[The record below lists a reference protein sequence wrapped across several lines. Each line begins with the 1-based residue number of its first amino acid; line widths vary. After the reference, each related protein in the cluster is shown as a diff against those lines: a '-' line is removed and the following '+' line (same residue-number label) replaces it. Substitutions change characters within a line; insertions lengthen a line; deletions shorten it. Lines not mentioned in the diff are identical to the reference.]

1 MAQIRLEQLRSNL
14 HYDTGSNILFVSGAL
29 NITQTNPSYPGL
41 IDSGSFYVVDSTNVE
56 SGSYNG
62 NPIDGGTF

>member
-1 MAQIRLEQLRSNL
+1 MALIRLEQLQANL
-14 HYDTGSNILFVSGAL
+14 HYDTGSNVLFVSGAL
-29 NITQTNPSYPGL
+29 NITQTDPLYPGL
-41 IDSGSFYVVDSTNVE
+41 RNSGSFYVVDSLNVE